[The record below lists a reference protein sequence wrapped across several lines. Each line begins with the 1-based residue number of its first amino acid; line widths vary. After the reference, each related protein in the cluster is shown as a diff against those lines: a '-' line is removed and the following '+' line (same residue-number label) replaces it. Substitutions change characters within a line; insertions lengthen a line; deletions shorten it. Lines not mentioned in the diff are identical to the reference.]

1 MQIKEITL
9 SEDEVAKLGE
19 RLKKKQLTD
28 QDYELLEGLWD
39 ALVKLIFILVEKNLS
54 IKRFMRLLGKK
65 SERAQTILKE
75 EVTDKDKD
83 RKKALESGAGD
94 AESSESSEESKD
106 SSETNEKKDKKPGHG
121 RNGASRYV
129 GAETI
134 EVPLNNLK
142 AGGECPDCKDGNTLY
157 ECKPNTELRIK
168 GCIPIK
174 AIIYLLEKV
183 RCSLC
188 QKIFVAELP
197 KEAGDKKY
205 DEEAGSMVVVL
216 KYGSGMPFYRLE
228 NLQDNHGVPLPAST
242 QWDIVSDVR
251 RKIVPVYQ
259 QLLVEAAQGEI
270 FHNDDTYVKILSLMK
285 ENEEARSRGSEGSEA
300 SERKER
306 KGMFTTGILSKIN
319 GHEIALYLSGRKHAG
334 ENLSEILKMRISSLS
349 PPIQMC
355 DALSR
360 NTTGEF
366 ETILANCLAHGRR
379 NFTDTLD
386 VFPVESQYVIKQLGK
401 VYRNNTIAKAMEM
414 TAVQRLE
421 FHQKESG
428 PVMAQLKEWFEEQF
442 AGKKVEPNSS
452 LGKAINYMNNH
463 WEKLT
468 LFLRVEGAPIDNNAV
483 ERILKTAIL
492 NRKNAYFYK
501 NLNGAYT
508 GDIFMSIIQTCKLA
522 GVNAFEYLTALQKYE
537 KDACENPGA
546 WLPWNYKDTLIRLTQ
561 QSRK

>member
-1 MQIKEITL
+1 MQTEETNWN
-9 SEDEVAKLGE
+9 EEEAAKIGE

-28 QDYELLEGLWD
+28 KDYELLERFWT
-39 ALVKLIFILVEKNLS
+39 AFAQLIFILAEKDLS
-54 IKRFMRLLGKK
+54 IKRLMRLLGKK
-65 SERAQTILKE
+65 SEKAQTILKK
-75 EVTDKDKD
+75 EVTDKNQDKE
-83 RKKALESGAGD
+83 KALESND
-94 AESSESSEESKD
+94 AESSEESKD
-106 SSETNEKKDKKPGHG
+106 SSETKEKKDKKRGHG

-134 EVPLNNLK
+134 EVPLNNLS

-157 ECKPNTELRIK
+157 KCKPNIELRIK

-183 RCSLC
+183 RCRVC

-205 DEEAGSMVVVL
+205 DEESGSMVAVL
-216 KYGSGMPFYRLE
+216 KYGSGIPFYRLE
-228 NLQDNHGVPLPAST
+228 NLQDNQGVPLPAST
-242 QWDIVSDVR
+242 QWDIVSDVSR
-251 RKIVPVYQ
+251 RIFPAYQ

-270 FHNDDTYVKILSLMK
+270 LHNDDTHVKILSLMK
-285 ENEEARSRGSEGSEA
+285 ENEEVRSRVREGSEG
-300 SERKER
+300 RER

-319 GHEIALYLSGRKHAG
+319 GHQIALYLSGRKHAG
-334 ENLSEILKMRISSLS
+334 ENLSELLKLRISSLS

-360 NTTGEF
+360 NASSEF

-379 NFTDTLD
+379 NFTDILD

-401 VYRNNTIAKAMEM
+401 VYRNDTIAKAMEM
-414 TAVQRLE
+414 AAAQRLE
-421 FHQKESG
+421 FHQNESG
-428 PVMAQLKEWFEEQF
+428 PVMTRLKEWFKEQF
-442 AGKKVEPNSS
+442 EEKKVEPNSS

-483 ERILKTAIL
+483 ERVLKTAIL

-501 NLNGAYT
+501 NLNGAHT
-508 GDIFMSIIQTCKLA
+508 GDMFMSIIQTCKLA
-522 GVNAFEYLTALQKYE
+522 RVNAFEYLTTLQKYE
-537 KDACENPGA
+537 KDVRRNPA
-546 WLPWNYKDTLIRLTQ
+546 DWLPWIYKDTLSHLPKEKRA
-561 QSRK
+561 